1 MKGTYGLNSIFT
13 RTSVRKYKNRKVE
26 SEKITDIL
34 KAAMQAPSAGNQQ
47 PWEFYVVENPDV
59 IDELS
64 KSSPYAG
71 CAKGAPLVIIPCYR
85 TEGIRFPE
93 LNVIDASIA
102 TEHILLEAE
111 ELGLGAVWLA
121 VEPFCDRIEKVRKA
135 ADIREDLVP
144 LALVP
149 VGYPAEEKK
158 QPDRFDKNRIH
169 FVR

>member
-1 MKGTYGLNSIFT
+1 MKGTNGMNSIVT
-13 RTSVRKYKNRKVE
+13 RTSIRNYQDRNVE
-26 SEKITDIL
+26 SEKITKIL

-47 PWEFYVVENPDV
+47 PWEFYVVENSGV
-59 IDELS
+59 IEELS

-71 CAKGAPLVIIPCYR
+71 CAKGAPVVLITCCKTKDIV
-85 TEGIRFPE
+85 FPS
-93 LNVIDASIA
+93 LNVIDVSIA
-102 TEHILLEAE
+102 TTHILLEAE

-121 VEPFCDRIEKVRKA
+121 VAPIEERIEKVRKA
-135 ADIREDLVP
+135 ADIREDLIP

-149 VGYPAEEKK
+149 IGYPAEEKK